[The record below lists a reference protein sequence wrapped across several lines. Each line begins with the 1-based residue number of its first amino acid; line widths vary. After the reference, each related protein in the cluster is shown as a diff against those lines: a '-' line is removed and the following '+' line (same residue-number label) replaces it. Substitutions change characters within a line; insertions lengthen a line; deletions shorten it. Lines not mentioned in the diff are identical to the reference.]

1 MSAEDLPPR
10 WYVVDR
16 DGLATL
22 CASESDALHVAE
34 DARLQ
39 WPQRG
44 PYRAVLMRDVS
55 ARHPPAEDLPQPVA
69 WACMWPTEEGCG
81 GGAFTTIDEQ
91 TARNYMAGADERASR
106 GLSKCT
112 PTLVPLYTRAALDA
126 ARSQERE
133 RCAAIVQANADAC
146 LTGPLRNVLASN
158 AAAIRAQD
166 QG

>member
-1 MSAEDLPPR
+1 MARQVGAPVGAGMSAEDLPPR

-22 CASESDALHVAE
+22 CASERDALHVAD

-44 PYRAVLMRDVS
+44 PYRAVLMGDV
-55 ARHPPAEDLPQPVA
+55 A
-69 WACMWPTEEGCG
+69 
-81 GGAFTTIDEQ
+81 
-91 TARNYMAGADERASR
+91 
-106 GLSKCT
+106 
-112 PTLVPLYTRAALDA
+112 
-126 ARSQERE
+126 QERE

-146 LTGPLRNVLASN
+146 LTDLLRNVLASN